1 MRKHIAPRLGD
12 VPIGKL
18 STAMIREWRASL
30 LAGGVSVSVAAKAYR
45 LLRAV
50 LMTAVDEDKILPRN
64 PCRIRGAGDENAAE
78 RPVLTVAQAFEL
90 AERVGLRPVG
100 NIRKLPAGGYRL
112 RFSRNGEMRTS
123 PEVYDRGQRQS
134 EHSGN
139 WLAKAAQT
147 ASRMGASA
155 PWFCSP
161 PSRACAGVR

>member
-1 MRKHIAPRLGD
+1 LRKHIAPRLGD

-100 NIRKLPAGGYRL
+100 NIRKLPAAATGSGSAVTGKCARHP
-112 RFSRNGEMRTS
+112 RSMT
-123 PEVYDRGQRQS
+123 RGQRQS